1 MTARSPNT
9 PPSAPGGMSA
19 SSFTYTGIRV
29 RDLDRSIDFHTK
41 VLGMRLVFRM
51 RLRKTH
57 GEVALLQ
64 GPRTRQ
70 RLELNWYEPGSRY
83 ATPFRVGEGL
93 DHLAFRTGDLKKAVR
108 EFRRAGIRVVDGPHG
123 NPHAAWV
130 YIRDPDGLWLEING
144 PLTKRRRPTSP
155 ARVARG

>member
-29 RDLDRSIDFHTK
+29 RDLDRSIDFYTK

-64 GPRTRQ
+64 GPRARQ

-93 DHLAFRTGDLKKAVR
+93 DHLAFQVEDLDQALAEAK
-108 EFRRAGIRVVDGPHG
+108 EAGYPLVKEMKTATSRW
-123 NPHAAWV
+123 A
-130 YIRDPDGLWLEING
+130 YIQDPNG
-144 PLTKRRRPTSP
+144 IWIELF
-155 ARVARG
+155 A